1 MNTYCVLRPL
11 HTLDIKEKDPLKN
24 GGRELG
30 LPPGEARWWKQ
41 RVEVTLGV
49 VNWAGKGCGEQSHL
63 RWYDGKKWNR
73 AGEVAKERTE
83 SQEEGMKMVGSPAWR
98 WGRMTTSEAEGGW
111 FPLLHTLL
119 NHEELV
125 MVEGGDIY
133 GGQAESH
140 LSGGSKVWKAQ
151 GLKGQL
157 LWFLLALGLSALNSN
172 GYYNPG
178 FCRICK
184 SGLAYYLSISNCI
197 DRRGILRSLWPD
209 IFIVMVFF

>member
-1 MNTYCVLRPL
+1 MEAENLGYHL
-11 HTLDIKEKDPLKN
+11 EKQDDESRGWRWPWKWWTGL
-24 GGRELG
+24 GR
-30 LPPGEARWWKQ
+30 A
-41 RVEVTLGV
+41 V
-49 VNWAGKGCGEQSHL
+49 GEQSHL
-63 RWYDGKKWNR
+63 RWCDGRKWNG
-73 AGEVAKERTE
+73 AGEVSKERTE
-83 SQEEGMKMVGSPAWR
+83 SQEEEKKMVGSPAWR
-98 WGRMTTSEAEGGW
+98 WGRMATSEAEGW

-140 LSGGSKVWKAQ
+140 LSRGSKVWKAQ

-157 LWFLLALGLSALNSN
+157 PWFLLALGLSALNSN

-184 SGLAYYLSISNCI
+184 SGLAYYLSISNCV
-197 DRRGILRSLWPD
+197 DRREILRSLWPN